1 LQDKQHPGVKVF
13 MPQSKQTTNDGSIL
27 IAGDA
32 RQTKTGSRYQLSI
45 VAGLRNKQLG
55 RGALPR
61 IEADLR
67 RRRNTSIAIE
77 EVRQERITYTANADT
92 QATDGHASPW
102 RDTFPR
108 TNT

>member
-1 LQDKQHPGVKVF
+1 
-13 MPQSKQTTNDGSIL
+13 MPQSKQTTNYGGSL
-27 IAGDA
+27 VASDA
-32 RQTKTGSRYQLSI
+32 RQTKAGSRYQLSI

-77 EVRQERITYTANADT
+77 EVRQGQITFTTTAEA
-92 QATDGHASPW
+92 QATDDHASPL

-108 TNT
+108 TNA